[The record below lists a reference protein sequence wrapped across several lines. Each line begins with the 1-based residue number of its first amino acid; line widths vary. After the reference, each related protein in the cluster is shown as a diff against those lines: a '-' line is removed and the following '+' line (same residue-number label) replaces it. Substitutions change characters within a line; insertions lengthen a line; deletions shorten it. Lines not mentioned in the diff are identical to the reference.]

1 MRRIRAFGC
10 SLTAG
15 HHWAYM
21 FTDIVTEVSEKMVS
35 RVHVNDEI
43 ELQSYAI
50 PGGSNDMQL
59 IQYANE
65 VHYNNIVKDDIIIWQ
80 LTNPSRRIVSVNNL
94 YKSSSILKAWT
105 STGHLSRDAGYL
117 DVENIFNPEQRVMGC
132 ELTVKST
139 LRQMAPSNIKDADA
153 FLYPMLLQLNGIKR
167 ENTKLLVLFGW
178 DGIFLSDI
186 EKQNVMKFL
195 KNKDIDYI
203 EDSIYDWSIT
213 QGHDIDDSIHPTY
226 EGYHAFTRVKLMPK
240 LKKLKWLD

>member
-21 FTDIVTEVSEKMVS
+21 FTDIVTEVLANKVS

-50 PGGSNDMQL
+50 SGGSNDMQL

-80 LTNPSRRIVSVNNL
+80 LTNPARRIVSVNNL
-94 YKSSSILKAWT
+94 YESSLILKDA
-105 STGHLSRDAGYL
+105 GRLSRDAGYL

-132 ELTVKST
+132 ELTVKSRH
-139 LRQMAPSNIKDADA
+139 RQMPSSNIVDADA
-153 FLYPMLLQLNGIKR
+153 SLYTMLLQLNGVKR
-167 ENTKLLVLFGW
+167 ENTKLLVVFGW
-178 DGIFLSDI
+178 DGMFNSNI
-186 EKQNVMKFL
+186 EKQNVIKFL

-203 EDSIYDWSIT
+203 EDSMCDWSIT
-213 QGHDIDDSIHPTY
+213 HEHGVNDTHHPTY

-240 LKKLKWLD
+240 LQELGWLD